1 MTEFFNKI
9 AAAFLSFIIS
19 FLGFFGVT
27 MEPIPEKDA
36 FANVAPSVTRIMSFN
51 IRCLEYN
58 RRKDLVPA
66 LIEAYSPDSA
76 GLQECTYQWYENLT
90 ESLEDYAFVGVGRD
104 TGDLS
109 EDCGEISAVI
119 YKKTKFNLIDSGTFW
134 LSETPDEVSRG
145 WDGACNRI
153 CTWVVLEDKE
163 TGERYAHVN
172 THLDHMGPQARINGV
187 ELVKEKAL
195 SYDIPTVVTGDFNF
209 KKGTDLYNA
218 LVTGGLSDTQD
229 MAPETMSGKTYH
241 GYSGGESGE
250 PIDFICVNSL
260 VKEVKT
266 YKIIRDKYL
275 LKHTSDHYP
284 IYSDMILF

>member
-1 MTEFFNKI
+1 MKEFFNKI

-27 MEPIPEKDA
+27 YTPVPEKDSL
-36 FANVAPSVTRIMSFN
+36 ANTDASVTRIMSFN
-51 IRCLEYN
+51 IRCLEYD
-58 RRKDLVPA
+58 RRKNLVPG
-66 LIEAYSPDSA
+66 LIEAYAPDSA
-76 GLQECTYQWYENLT
+76 GLQECTFQWYENLT

-109 EDCGEISAVI
+109 ENCGEISAII
-119 YKKTKFNLIDSGTFW
+119 YKKTKYNLIDSGTFW

-153 CTWVVLEDKE
+153 CTWVVLENKE

-172 THLDHMGPQARINGV
+172 THLDHMGKDARINGV

-209 KKGTDLYNA
+209 EKGTNLYNA
-218 LVTGGLSDTQD
+218 LVTGGLTDTQD
-229 MAPETMSGKTYH
+229 MAASTMTGKTYH
-241 GYSGGESGE
+241 AYNGGKSGD
-250 PIDFICVNSL
+250 PIDFICVNDKITD
-260 VKEVKT
+260 VKSYT
-266 YKIIRDKYL
+266 IIREKYE
-275 LKHTSDHYP
+275 LKYTSDHYP
-284 IYSDMILF
+284 IFSDMVI

>member
-1 MTEFFNKI
+1 MKEFFNKI
-9 AAAFLSFIIS
+9 SAAILSFIIT

-27 MEPIPEKDA
+27 YNPIPEKDSL
-36 FANVAPSVTRIMSFN
+36 ANTDSAVTRIMSFN
-51 IRCLEYN
+51 IRCLEYD

-76 GLQECTYQWYENLT
+76 GLQECTFQWYENLK

-109 EDCGEISAVI
+109 ENCGEISAVI
-119 YKKTKFNLIDSGTFW
+119 YKKTKYNLVDSGTFW

-172 THLDHMGPQARINGV
+172 THLDHMGPQARTNGV
-187 ELVKEKAL
+187 ELVKQKAL

-209 KKGTDLYNA
+209 KKSTDLYTS
-218 LVTGGLSDTQD
+218 LVTGGLKDTQD
-229 MAPETMSGKTYH
+229 IAVSTMSGKTYH
-241 GYSGGESGE
+241 GYNGGVDGE
-250 PIDFICVNSL
+250 PIDFICVNEKITD
-260 VKEVKT
+260 VKSYT
-266 YKIIRDKYL
+266 IIRDKYN

-284 IYSDMILF
+284 LYSDMVM

>member
-1 MTEFFNKI
+1 MKAFFNKVI
-9 AAAFLSFIIS
+9 SAILSFI
-19 FLGFFGVT
+19 FMVFGIEAVIQG
-27 MEPIPEKDA
+27 IPEKGA
-36 FANVAPSVTRIMSFN
+36 FANQDTAVTRIMSFN
-51 IRCLEYN
+51 IRCNEYK
-58 RRKDLVPA
+58 RREKLVPA
-66 LIEAYSPDSA
+66 LIEAYEPDSA

-119 YKKTKFNLIDSGTFW
+119 YKKAKYNLIDSGTFW

-163 TGERYAHVN
+163 TGDRYAHVN
-172 THLDHMGPQARINGV
+172 THLDHMGAKARINGV

-209 KKGTDLYNA
+209 KKSTDLYTT

-229 MAPETMSGKTYH
+229 MAADTMDGKTYH
-241 GYSGGESGE
+241 GYSGGIAGE
-250 PIDFICVNSL
+250 PIDFICVNNRIT
-260 VKEVKT
+260 EVRT
-266 YKIIRDKYL
+266 YKIVRDMYNLKY
-275 LKHTSDHYP
+275 TSDHYP
-284 IYSDMILF
+284 VYSDMVF

>member
-1 MTEFFNKI
+1 MKEFFNKI
-9 AAAFLSFIIS
+9 SSAVLSFI
-19 FLGFFGVT
+19 FMVLGIFGIT
-27 MEPIPEKDA
+27 IEPVPEKDA
-36 FANVAPSVTRIMSFN
+36 FANTDASVTRIMSFN
-51 IRCLEYN
+51 IRCLEYE
-58 RRKDLVPA
+58 RRENLVPA

-76 GLQECTYQWYENLT
+76 GLQECTYQWYQNLT

-119 YKKTKFNLIDSGTFW
+119 YKKTKYNLIDSGTFW

-172 THLDHMGPQARINGV
+172 THLDHMGTNARINGV
-187 ELVKEKAL
+187 ELVKQKAL

-209 KKGTDLYNA
+209 KKGTDLYNS
-218 LVTGGLSDTQD
+218 LVTGGLKDTQD
-229 MAPETMSGKTYH
+229 LAAQTMTGKTYH
-241 GYSGGESGE
+241 GYNGGIAGQ
-250 PIDFICVNSL
+250 PIDFICVNE
-260 VKEVKT
+260 KITEVKSYT
-266 YKIIRDKYL
+266 IVRDKYDM
-275 LKHTSDHYP
+275 KHTSDHYP
-284 IYSDMILF
+284 IYSDMVI

>member
-1 MTEFFNKI
+1 MKEFFNSI
-9 AAAFLSFIIS
+9 ASAILSFVFMI
-19 FLGFFGVT
+19 LGVFGITSQPV
-27 MEPIPEKDA
+27 PEKDSL
-36 FANVAPSVTRIMSFN
+36 ANQDASVTRIMSFN
-51 IRCLEYN
+51 IRCLEYD
-58 RRKDLVPA
+58 RRKDLVPG

-109 EDCGEISAVI
+109 KNCGEISAVI
-119 YKKTKFNLIDSGTFW
+119 YKKTKYNLIDSGTFW

-172 THLDHMGPQARINGV
+172 THLDHMGKNARINGV

-209 KKGTDLYNA
+209 DKGTDLYNS

-229 MAPETMSGKTYH
+229 IAPDTMTGKTYH
-241 GYSGGESGE
+241 GYNGGTVGT

-260 VKEVKT
+260 VEEVRT
-266 YKIIRDKYL
+266 YKIIRDKYN

-284 IYSDMILF
+284 IYSDMVLS